1 MENKKICLIC
11 TKKINE
17 KKDRWTNLRDFN
29 KGKFE
34 SECFYHLNCW
44 KNRFVIT
51 QEKIQEQANEWMN
64 KLGVTINN
72 IKQNLG
78 GQNAIQIPA

>member
-1 MENKKICLIC
+1 MKICVIC
-11 TKKINE
+11 DKKINE
-17 KKDRWTNLRDFN
+17 KKDRWVNLRDIN

-34 SECFYHLNCW
+34 SECFYHLDCW

-64 KLGVTINN
+64 KLGVTITKMKKEMGVKNE
-72 IKQNLG
+72 IK
-78 GQNAIQIPA
+78 IPA